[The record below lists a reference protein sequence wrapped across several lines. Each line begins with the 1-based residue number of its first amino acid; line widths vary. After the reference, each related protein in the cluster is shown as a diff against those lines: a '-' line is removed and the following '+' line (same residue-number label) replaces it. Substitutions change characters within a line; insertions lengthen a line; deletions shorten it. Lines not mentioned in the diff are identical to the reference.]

1 MVFLKGIFLCT
12 LDNDNGYGNAG
23 GARPDWGRNLRGAS
37 SLDFSQEFR
46 KIQAGGSPKAKEAI
60 LLERNSNVCWNPP
73 EIYILLNFLQQHS
86 QQKTAH
92 CRSPCENEMVF
103 FKVL

>member
-73 EIYILLNFLQQHS
+73 ERLLNFLQQHS
-86 QQKTAH
+86 QQKT
-92 CRSPCENEMVF
+92 VF